1 MNNDFFVE
9 RSNLALKL
17 LDSTQL
23 LIVEETLRRKMTE
36 RLFYLVLSRLDQAA
50 LLWKFL
56 WCLFPYEAPVL
67 TRLNRTGSILL
78 LLLRIFEDMVELI
91 HVTRAKFEKKLTN
104 ELERQRA
111 SKMQWGTRRRRAM
124 VRCAGWKTWWRA
136 WNWNCT
142 RCGDPF

>member
-56 WCLFPYEAPVL
+56 
-67 TRLNRTGSILL
+67 
-78 LLLRIFEDMVELI
+78 
-91 HVTRAKFEKKLTN
+91 
-104 ELERQRA
+104 
-111 SKMQWGTRRRRAM
+111 
-124 VRCAGWKTWWRA
+124 
-136 WNWNCT
+136 
-142 RCGDPF
+142 